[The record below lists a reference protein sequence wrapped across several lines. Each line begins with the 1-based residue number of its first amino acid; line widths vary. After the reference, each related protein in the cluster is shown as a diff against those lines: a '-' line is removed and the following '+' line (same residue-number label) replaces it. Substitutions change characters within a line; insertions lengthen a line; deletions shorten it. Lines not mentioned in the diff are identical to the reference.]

1 MKCFPVPILIFPQQ
15 NKGGEYMKRFITV
28 ILSLVMVFSLIA
40 CSNTNGDKNVQ
51 LFKTE
56 NIKRI
61 LFYNDTTLEEVEVP
75 EEYLD
80 EIITWLESFTID
92 KEVEKDKLEP
102 GSDAYCVQIE
112 YEDGTIVKNGLWIY
126 EMDGKQYYTKGADTP
141 ECWQDIFENQSVKYD
156 LPLMVMID
164 GELYTNTGDDSDR
177 PSTAEYDGKI
187 TSEVSGT
194 EFPTKNDQSNFG
206 VGYPY
211 IKVTGKENTVEIL
224 VNGVWRIFDT
234 NDKDIPNPKVNNNY
248 KNSFVGKVLE
258 ETTSY
263 MIVEPIEDKA
273 DGDMGEKV
281 KVEYGTDHYDY
292 LFGKGR
298 MVVIYFEGK
307 PEETNDGM
315 KLVKSDDI
323 STEGFRE
330 FELEVE
336 PSTEK
341 QKKIVLSGDDIQSFV
356 SFGHMSDTNLY
367 YYGIDKVLITIK
379 GFTMPLETALE
390 KGRRTLD
397 GIVAKCNK
405 DVMNGT
411 LEELVYKDGGS
422 QVYKYPEYTIIKY
435 HTIDGNR
442 DVYIGS
448 TDMDIHIADK

>member
-1 MKCFPVPILIFPQQ
+1 
-15 NKGGEYMKRFITV
+15 MKRFITV
-28 ILSLVMVFSLIA
+28 ILSLVMVFSLMA

-177 PSTAEYDGKI
+177 PSTDEYDGKI

-211 IKVTGKENTVEIL
+211 IKVAGKENTVEIL
-224 VNGVWRIFDT
+224 VNGAWRIFALT
-234 NDKDIPNPKVNNNY
+234 IKTYIPNPKVNNNY

-263 MIVEPIEDKA
+263 MIVEPIKDKA

-292 LFGKGR
+292 FYGKGR
-298 MVVIYFEGK
+298 MVVIYFEDK

-341 QKKIVLSGDDIQSFV
+341 QKRLILSEDTDGFI
-356 SFGHMSDTNLY
+356 SFGHFSDKNLY
-367 YYGIDKVLITIK
+367 YYGLDKVMITIK

-390 KGRRTLD
+390 NGRITLD
-397 GIVAKCNK
+397 GIIANCNQDVA
-405 DVMNGT
+405 DGE

-422 QVYKYPEYTIIKY
+422 QVYKYPDYTIIKY
-435 HTIDGNR
+435 HTLDGNR

>member
-1 MKCFPVPILIFPQQ
+1 MKKKVIIIISIVLLVAIAIGGAYAIDMNRMKNNQPV
-15 NKGGEYMKRFITV
+15 
-28 ILSLVMVFSLIA
+28 VFS
-40 CSNTNGDKNVQ
+40 TWGYQYVPPV
-51 LFKTE
+51 
-56 NIKRI
+56 
-61 LFYNDTTLEEVEVP
+61 NDYPLE
-75 EEYLD
+75 
-80 EIITWLESFTID
+80 
-92 KEVEKDKLEP
+92 
-102 GSDAYCVQIE
+102 
-112 YEDGTIVKNGLWIY
+112 
-126 EMDGKQYYTKGADTP
+126 
-141 ECWQDIFENQSVKYD
+141 
-156 LPLMVMID
+156 
-164 GELYTNTGDDSDR
+164 
-177 PSTAEYDGKI
+177 
-187 TSEVSGT
+187 
-194 EFPTKNDQSNFG
+194 
-206 VGYPY
+206 
-211 IKVTGKENTVEIL
+211 
-224 VNGVWRIFDT
+224 T
-234 NDKDIPNPKVNNNY
+234 NDY

-292 LFGKGR
+292 FFGKGR

-307 PEETNDGM
+307 PEEMDNGM

-336 PSTEK
+336 PSTDK
-341 QKKIVLSGDDIQSFV
+341 QKKLALSGDDIQSFV
-356 SFGHMSDTNLY
+356 SFGQMSDTNLY

-390 KGRRTLD
+390 KGRITLN
-397 GIVAKCNK
+397 GIIANCNM
-405 DVMNGT
+405 DVMTGV

-422 QVYKYPEYTIIKY
+422 QVYKYPNYTIIKY

>member
-1 MKCFPVPILIFPQQ
+1 MKKKLMIAISIILLVAIAIGVAYAIDMNRMKNNQPV
-15 NKGGEYMKRFITV
+15 
-28 ILSLVMVFSLIA
+28 VFS
-40 CSNTNGDKNVQ
+40 TWGYQYVPPV
-51 LFKTE
+51 
-56 NIKRI
+56 
-61 LFYNDTTLEEVEVP
+61 ND
-75 EEYLD
+75 Y
-80 EIITWLESFTID
+80 
-92 KEVEKDKLEP
+92 
-102 GSDAYCVQIE
+102 
-112 YEDGTIVKNGLWIY
+112 
-126 EMDGKQYYTKGADTP
+126 
-141 ECWQDIFENQSVKYD
+141 
-156 LPLMVMID
+156 PLQ
-164 GELYTNTGDDSDR
+164 T
-177 PSTAEYDGKI
+177 
-187 TSEVSGT
+187 
-194 EFPTKNDQSNFG
+194 
-206 VGYPY
+206 
-211 IKVTGKENTVEIL
+211 
-224 VNGVWRIFDT
+224 
-234 NDKDIPNPKVNNNY
+234 NNY

-292 LFGKGR
+292 FYGIGR

-307 PEETNDGM
+307 PEEADNGM

-336 PSTEK
+336 PSTDK
-341 QKKIVLSGDDIQSFV
+341 QKKLALSGDDIQSFV
-356 SFGHMSDTNLY
+356 SFGQMSDTNLY

-390 KGRRTLD
+390 KGRITLN
-397 GIVAKCNK
+397 GIIANCNM
-405 DVMNGT
+405 DVMNGV

-422 QVYKYPEYTIIKY
+422 QVYKYPNYTIIKY

>member
-1 MKCFPVPILIFPQQ
+1 MKKKVIIIISIVLFVAIAIGGAYAIDMNRMKNNQPV
-15 NKGGEYMKRFITV
+15 
-28 ILSLVMVFSLIA
+28 VFSTWGYLY
-40 CSNTNGDKNVQ
+40 VPPV
-51 LFKTE
+51 
-56 NIKRI
+56 
-61 LFYNDTTLEEVEVP
+61 ND
-75 EEYLD
+75 Y
-80 EIITWLESFTID
+80 
-92 KEVEKDKLEP
+92 
-102 GSDAYCVQIE
+102 
-112 YEDGTIVKNGLWIY
+112 
-126 EMDGKQYYTKGADTP
+126 
-141 ECWQDIFENQSVKYD
+141 
-156 LPLMVMID
+156 PLQ
-164 GELYTNTGDDSDR
+164 T
-177 PSTAEYDGKI
+177 
-187 TSEVSGT
+187 
-194 EFPTKNDQSNFG
+194 
-206 VGYPY
+206 
-211 IKVTGKENTVEIL
+211 
-224 VNGVWRIFDT
+224 
-234 NDKDIPNPKVNNNY
+234 NNY

-263 MIVEPIEDKA
+263 MIVKPIEDKA

-307 PEETNDGM
+307 LEETNDGM

-341 QKKIVLSGDDIQSFV
+341 QKKLVLSGDDIQNFV

-367 YYGIDKVLITIK
+367 YYGVDKVLITIK

-390 KGRRTLD
+390 KGRITLD
-397 GIVAKCNK
+397 GIVANCNM
-405 DVMNGT
+405 DVMNGV

-448 TDMDIHIADK
+448 TDMDIHVKDK

>member
-112 YEDGTIVKNGLWIY
+112 YEDGTIVKNGLSIF
-126 EMDGKQYYTKGADTP
+126 EIDGKQYYTKGADTP

-177 PSTAEYDGKI
+177 PSTDEYDGKI

-211 IKVTGKENTVEIL
+211 IKVTGKEHKVEVL

-234 NDKDIPNPKVNNNY
+234 NDK
-248 KNSFVGKVLE
+248 
-258 ETTSY
+258 
-263 MIVEPIEDKA
+263 
-273 DGDMGEKV
+273 
-281 KVEYGTDHYDY
+281 
-292 LFGKGR
+292 
-298 MVVIYFEGK
+298 
-307 PEETNDGM
+307 
-315 KLVKSDDI
+315 
-323 STEGFRE
+323 
-330 FELEVE
+330 
-336 PSTEK
+336 
-341 QKKIVLSGDDIQSFV
+341 
-356 SFGHMSDTNLY
+356 
-367 YYGIDKVLITIK
+367 
-379 GFTMPLETALE
+379 
-390 KGRRTLD
+390 
-397 GIVAKCNK
+397 
-405 DVMNGT
+405 
-411 LEELVYKDGGS
+411 
-422 QVYKYPEYTIIKY
+422 
-435 HTIDGNR
+435 
-442 DVYIGS
+442 
-448 TDMDIHIADK
+448 

>member
-1 MKCFPVPILIFPQQ
+1 MLSQQ

-112 YEDGTIVKNGLWIY
+112 YEDGTIVKIGLWIY

-141 ECWQDIFENQSVKYD
+141 ECWQNIFENQTVKYD

-177 PSTAEYDGKI
+177 AADDKYDGKI

-194 EFPTKNDQSNFG
+194 EFPTENDQSNFG

-211 IKVTGKENTVEIL
+211 IKVEGKENTVEVL
-224 VNGVWRIFDT
+224 VNGVWLIFDT
-234 NDKDIPNPKVNNNY
+234 NDK
-248 KNSFVGKVLE
+248 
-258 ETTSY
+258 
-263 MIVEPIEDKA
+263 
-273 DGDMGEKV
+273 
-281 KVEYGTDHYDY
+281 
-292 LFGKGR
+292 
-298 MVVIYFEGK
+298 
-307 PEETNDGM
+307 
-315 KLVKSDDI
+315 
-323 STEGFRE
+323 
-330 FELEVE
+330 
-336 PSTEK
+336 
-341 QKKIVLSGDDIQSFV
+341 
-356 SFGHMSDTNLY
+356 
-367 YYGIDKVLITIK
+367 
-379 GFTMPLETALE
+379 
-390 KGRRTLD
+390 
-397 GIVAKCNK
+397 
-405 DVMNGT
+405 
-411 LEELVYKDGGS
+411 
-422 QVYKYPEYTIIKY
+422 
-435 HTIDGNR
+435 
-442 DVYIGS
+442 
-448 TDMDIHIADK
+448 

>member
-1 MKCFPVPILIFPQQ
+1 MKKKVIIIISIVLLVAIAIGGAYAIDMNRMKNNQPV
-15 NKGGEYMKRFITV
+15 
-28 ILSLVMVFSLIA
+28 VFS
-40 CSNTNGDKNVQ
+40 TWGYQYVPPV
-51 LFKTE
+51 
-56 NIKRI
+56 
-61 LFYNDTTLEEVEVP
+61 ND
-75 EEYLD
+75 Y
-80 EIITWLESFTID
+80 
-92 KEVEKDKLEP
+92 
-102 GSDAYCVQIE
+102 
-112 YEDGTIVKNGLWIY
+112 
-126 EMDGKQYYTKGADTP
+126 
-141 ECWQDIFENQSVKYD
+141 
-156 LPLMVMID
+156 PLQ
-164 GELYTNTGDDSDR
+164 T
-177 PSTAEYDGKI
+177 
-187 TSEVSGT
+187 
-194 EFPTKNDQSNFG
+194 
-206 VGYPY
+206 
-211 IKVTGKENTVEIL
+211 
-224 VNGVWRIFDT
+224 
-234 NDKDIPNPKVNNNY
+234 NNY

-292 LFGKGR
+292 FYGIGR

-307 PEETNDGM
+307 PEEADNGM

-330 FELEVE
+330 FELEVK

-341 QKKIVLSGDDIQSFV
+341 QKRLTLSGDDIQNFV
-356 SFGHMSDTNLY
+356 SFGQMSDTNLY

-390 KGRRTLD
+390 KGRITLN
-397 GIVAKCNK
+397 GIIANCNM
-405 DVMNGT
+405 DVMNGV

-422 QVYKYPEYTIIKY
+422 QVYKYPNYTIIKY

>member
-1 MKCFPVPILIFPQQ
+1 MKKKLMIVISIILLVAIAIGVAYAIDMNRMKNNQPV
-15 NKGGEYMKRFITV
+15 
-28 ILSLVMVFSLIA
+28 VFS
-40 CSNTNGDKNVQ
+40 TWGYQYVPPV
-51 LFKTE
+51 
-56 NIKRI
+56 
-61 LFYNDTTLEEVEVP
+61 NDYPLE
-75 EEYLD
+75 
-80 EIITWLESFTID
+80 
-92 KEVEKDKLEP
+92 
-102 GSDAYCVQIE
+102 
-112 YEDGTIVKNGLWIY
+112 
-126 EMDGKQYYTKGADTP
+126 
-141 ECWQDIFENQSVKYD
+141 
-156 LPLMVMID
+156 
-164 GELYTNTGDDSDR
+164 
-177 PSTAEYDGKI
+177 
-187 TSEVSGT
+187 
-194 EFPTKNDQSNFG
+194 
-206 VGYPY
+206 
-211 IKVTGKENTVEIL
+211 
-224 VNGVWRIFDT
+224 T
-234 NDKDIPNPKVNNNY
+234 NDY

-263 MIVEPIEDKA
+263 MIVKPIEDKA

-336 PSTEK
+336 TSTEK
-341 QKKIVLSGDDIQSFV
+341 QKRLALSGDDIQSFV

-367 YYGIDKVLITIK
+367 YYGVDKVLITIK

-390 KGRRTLD
+390 KGRITLD
-397 GIVAKCNK
+397 GIVANCNK